1 MKKTQLK
8 IIVFMGLILVYSS
21 FIPNSASAEK
31 TTGKYEIDTI
41 SELKSQIKD
50 FKDDGSLLNEEKRE
64 EIIENTKPEIL
75 EEYTEDLSEKVN
87 EATNELS
94 SSTQLEIDISDNEVY
109 KNHDMKILDD
119 GTIVEV
125 ITVDSPVLEKRPLLK
140 ATQNYGSRSYSVK
153 TRVYHVLYPDGWTG
167 LVTYYNVGKG
177 GLTATSTSS
186 AGTTSIFPLQI
197 SKSTKIT
204 DKRAEKV
211 GTDINGQGNYTLTYI
226 GYNGI
231 GLASYDRV
239 IISTIKLTKLTSKN
253 ATVSTSYTQR

>member
-1 MKKTQLK
+1 
-8 IIVFMGLILVYSS
+8 
-21 FIPNSASAEK
+21 
-31 TTGKYEIDTI
+31 
-41 SELKSQIKD
+41 
-50 FKDDGSLLNEEKRE
+50 
-64 EIIENTKPEIL
+64 
-75 EEYTEDLSEKVN
+75 
-87 EATNELS
+87 
-94 SSTQLEIDISDNEVY
+94 
-109 KNHDMKILDD
+109 MKILDD